1 VTERPRGAPADAGA
15 PAGTERPRGGPADAR
30 APAGTERPRGG
41 PADARAPAGT
51 HNSGRGGRSAAPVRV
66 RFAPSPSGD
75 LHVGNVRTAL
85 FDWAFA
91 RHTGGT
97 FVLRI
102 EDTDRSRVL
111 PSYIAS
117 AQETLQWLG
126 LDWDE
131 GAGVGGPYGPYLQ
144 SERLGIYADWVAK
157 FLESGQAYLCYCTQQ
172 EVQERTAAARAA
184 GGPSGYDGHCRDL
197 TPEQVAAY
205 EAEGRKP
212 VVRLRMPEGST
223 TFTDLIRGEITI
235 DHASVADFVL
245 MRSDGSPLYNLAV
258 AVDDVLMKMT
268 HIVRGEDLISS
279 TPRQLAVYRAMGVPD
294 SEFPAFAHLPYV
306 LGLEG
311 EALSKRHGSASVG
324 WYREQGFLPEAICN
338 YLALL
343 GWSRSDNRESFTL
356 DELAAEFDLSRVG
369 KNPARFDMR
378 KMEAINGDKI
388 RELDPADFVHRI
400 IPFLRQAGLVA
411 EPPSAAQL
419 TMVEAAAPLIQGRI
433 SRLTEAP
440 VMLGFLL
447 VEEGEFAVDPDD
459 AARSL
464 GPDAAP
470 VLQAAREALAGVGSW
485 QYEVIR
491 QALQAA
497 LVDGMGLKPKV
508 AFGGA
513 VRVAVTGRR
522 IGPPLFESMELLGKE
537 RTLSRL
543 AAAASAADG
552 A

>member
-1 VTERPRGAPADAGA
+1 VTERPKA
-15 PAGTERPRGGPADAR
+15 
-30 APAGTERPRGG
+30 
-41 PADARAPAGT
+41 
-51 HNSGRGGRSAAPVRV
+51 RV

-91 RHTGGT
+91 RHTGGA

-111 PSYIAS
+111 PVSIAS
-117 AQETLQWLG
+117 ALQTLRWLG

-131 GAGVGGPYGPYLQ
+131 GPEVGGPYGPYLQ
-144 SERLGIYADWVAK
+144 SERLGIYAEWVAK
-157 FLESGQAYLCYCTQQ
+157 FLQSGHAYRCYCTQE
-172 EVQERTAAARAA
+172 EVAERTAAARAA

-197 TPEQVAAY
+197 TNDQVAAY

-235 DHASVADFVL
+235 EHAGVPDFAL
-245 MRSDGSPLYNLAV
+245 TRSDGSPLYNLAV

-268 HIVRGEDLISS
+268 HIVRGDDLISS
-279 TPRQLAVYRAMGVPD
+279 TPRQLAVYQAMGVAE
-294 SEFPAFAHLPYV
+294 SEFPVFAHLPYV

-324 WYREQGFLPEAICN
+324 WYREQGFLPEAMCN

-356 DELAAEFDLSRVG
+356 GELAAEFDLARVG
-369 KNPARFDMR
+369 KNPARFDVH
-378 KMEAINGDKI
+378 KLESINGDKI
-388 RELDPADFVHRI
+388 RELDPADFVQRI
-400 IPFLRQAGLVA
+400 IPFLQQPGLVA
-411 EPPSAAQL
+411 DPPGAAQL
-419 TMVEAAAPLIQGRI
+419 AVVQAAAPLIQGRI
-433 SRLTEAP
+433 ARLTEAP
-440 VMLGFLL
+440 AMLAFLL
-447 VEEGEFAVDPDD
+447 VDESEFAVDPDD

-470 VLQAAREALAGVGSW
+470 VLQAAREALAGVSSW
-485 QYEVIR
+485 TAEVIR
-491 QALQAA
+491 DALQAM
-497 LVDGMGLKPKV
+497 LIDGLGLKPKT

-522 IGPPLFESMELLGKE
+522 VGPPLFESMELLGKD
-537 RTLSRL
+537 RTMARL
-543 AAAASAADG
+543 AAAPSAG
-552 A
+552 EPR